1 MCIKRVPQNIIE
13 LRKKR
18 LDNYIDKINYY
29 RLFNQGDEKALLT
42 EIQKGNED
50 ALENLIKPNL
60 YIVID
65 EVKKYITGLDRITEA
80 ISEGN
85 NAIIQAGK
93 LYNGNTRFK
102 NYALPYVRNAIRKF
116 IQENA

>member
-80 ISEGN
+80 IYEGN

-93 LYNGNTRFK
+93 LYNG
-102 NYALPYVRNAIRKF
+102 IS
-116 IQENA
+116 